1 MNPRTRR
8 SASTVKATSSM
19 MVRKATVIATIIT
32 TEWISGLFQSITSLP
47 IANFRLPI
55 AARRRLLRVHRRYFP
70 AQIGIHSNLIQRRD
84 SESLRLG
91 IAGRQQVKLRHLV
104 SQRANLE
111 ELVAHPGCLADLLR
125 RFIQFLNCSPD
136 GFQLG

>member
-8 SASTVKATSSM
+8 SASTVKASSSM

-32 TEWISGLFQSITSLP
+32 TEWISGLFQSMGPLP
-47 IANFRLPI
+47 IAKFRLPI

-70 AQIGIHSNLIQRRD
+70 AEIGIHSNLIQRRD
-84 SESLRLG
+84 SEGLRLG
-91 IAGRQQVKLRHLV
+91 IACCQQVKLRHLV

-111 ELVAHPGCLADLLR
+111 ELVAYRRGLADLLR
-125 RFIQFLNCSPD
+125 RFIQFFNCTPD
-136 GFQLG
+136 GFHLG